1 MLIQRD
7 LPPLTLPNLCDGR
20 SLLRCGVLAQAVA
33 LVLAFA
39 PGQHQDIF
47 IRLGV
52 ISVVV
57 HWITYCTVL
66 ILCSCRHWL
75 NRLTPGRILLS
86 TTMILLSVTVVI
98 SYLAY
103 TLAGFSQH
111 QLSQSAISFIIGNL
125 MVASIVA
132 VIAMLFFI
140 MHAER
145 NLQVQAQSRAELTAL
160 QARIQPHFLFN
171 SLNTVAEL
179 IHADPTAAE
188 QALLDLSALFRAA
201 LHAGENVSLTDEL
214 QLARQYLSLEQWRL
228 GKRLSLLWNI
238 PTRLADATIPSL
250 TIQPLLENAIRYGV
264 ECSMQ
269 ESLITADYIETRT
282 SIAIVITN
290 PFYGPFKTTHGNGIA
305 LNNIRQRLRLNYDEG
320 ASLTAGVVDGSYR
333 VKLVF
338 PKSKEIVDADLN
350 C

>member
-228 GKRLSLLWNI
+228 GRRMIVEWLQPDNLPTINI
-238 PTRLADATIPSL
+238 PAL
-250 TIQPLLENAIRYGV
+250 TIQPLLENAVRHG
-264 ECSMQ
+264 
-269 ESLITADYIETRT
+269 IET
-282 SIAIVITN
+282 SSEQAVLHVEIVCSTRSVTVLILN
-290 PFYGPFKTTHGNGIA
+290 PVWEDAKATKGNGIA
-305 LNNIRQRLRLNYDEG
+305 LINIQQRLQLHYGDKAQLNQKVIDRQFR
-320 ASLTAGVVDGSYR
+320 T
-333 VKLVF
+333 KLVF
-338 PKSKEIVDADLN
+338 PTNNEIN
-350 C
+350 

>member
-111 QLSQSAISFIIGNL
+111 QLSQSAISFMIGNL

-132 VIAMLFFI
+132 VIAMLFFV

-188 QALLDLSALFRAA
+188 QALLDLSALFRAS
-201 LHAGENVSLTDEL
+201 LHAGENVSLTDDLE
-214 QLARQYLSLEQWRL
+214 LARQYLSLEQWRL
-228 GKRLSLLWNI
+228 GKRMIVEWLQPGNLPTINI
-238 PTRLADATIPSL
+238 PAL
-250 TIQPLLENAIRYGV
+250 TIQPLLENAVRHG
-264 ECSMQ
+264 
-269 ESLITADYIETRT
+269 IET
-282 SIAIVITN
+282 SSEQAVLHVEIVRSTRSVTVLILN
-290 PFYGPFKTTHGNGIA
+290 PVWEDAKATKGNGIA
-305 LNNIRQRLRLNYDEG
+305 LNNIQQRLQLHYGDKAQLNQKVIDRQFR
-320 ASLTAGVVDGSYR
+320 T
-333 VKLVF
+333 KLVF
-338 PKSKEIVDADLN
+338 PTNNEIN
-350 C
+350 

>member
-111 QLSQSAISFIIGNL
+111 QLSQSAISFMIGNL

-132 VIAMLFFI
+132 VIAMLFFV

-188 QALLDLSALFRAA
+188 QALLDLSALFRAS

-228 GKRLSLLWNI
+228 GKRMIVEWLQPDNLPTINI
-238 PTRLADATIPSL
+238 PAL
-250 TIQPLLENAIRYGV
+250 TIQPLLENAVRHG
-264 ECSMQ
+264 
-269 ESLITADYIETRT
+269 IET
-282 SIAIVITN
+282 SSEQAVLHVEIVRSTRSVTVLILN
-290 PFYGPFKTTHGNGIA
+290 PVWEDAKATKGNGIA
-305 LNNIRQRLRLNYDEG
+305 LNNIQQRLQLHYGDKAQLNQKVIDRQFR
-320 ASLTAGVVDGSYR
+320 T
-333 VKLVF
+333 KLVF
-338 PKSKEIVDADLN
+338 PTNNEIN
-350 C
+350 

>member
-1 MLIQRD
+1 MLIQHD
-7 LPPLTLPNLCDGR
+7 LPPLTLPYLCNSR

-47 IRLGV
+47 LRLGV

-57 HWITYCTVL
+57 HWITYCTVI

-75 NRLTPGRILLS
+75 NRLSPGRILLS
-86 TTMILLSVTVVI
+86 TTMILLSVTVMI
-98 SYLAY
+98 SYFAF
-103 TLAGFSQH
+103 TIAGFSQY
-111 QLSQSAISFIIGNL
+111 QLSQSVISFIIGNL

-132 VIAMLFFI
+132 IIAMLFFI

-145 NLQVQAQSRAELTAL
+145 NLQVQAQSRAELIAL

-201 LHAGENVSLTDEL
+201 LHAGEQVSLADEL
-214 QLARQYLSLEQWRL
+214 HLARQYLSLEQWRL
-228 GKRLSLLWNI
+228 GKRMTVEWLQPDILPMINI
-238 PTRLADATIPSL
+238 PAL
-250 TIQPLLENAIRYGV
+250 TIQPLLENAVRHG
-264 ECSMQ
+264 
-269 ESLITADYIETRT
+269 IETSSEQAVLHVEIICSTRSVT
-282 SIAIVITN
+282 VLIVN
-290 PFYGPFKTTHGNGIA
+290 PVWADAKASKGNGVA
-305 LNNIRQRLRLNYDEG
+305 LNNIQQRLQLHYGEKAQLNQK
-320 ASLTAGVVDGSYR
+320 VVDR
-333 VKLVF
+333 QFRTKLVF
-338 PKSKEIVDADLN
+338 PTKNEIN
-350 C
+350 

>member
-188 QALLDLSALFRAA
+188 QALLDLSALFRAS

-228 GKRLSLLWNI
+228 GKRMIVEWLQPDNLPTINI
-238 PTRLADATIPSL
+238 PAL
-250 TIQPLLENAIRYGV
+250 TIQPLLENAVRHG
-264 ECSMQ
+264 
-269 ESLITADYIETRT
+269 IET
-282 SIAIVITN
+282 SSEQAVLHVEIVCSTRSVTVLILN
-290 PFYGPFKTTHGNGIA
+290 PVWEDAKATKGNGIA
-305 LNNIRQRLRLNYDEG
+305 SNNIQQRLQLHYGDKAQLNQKVIDRQFR
-320 ASLTAGVVDGSYR
+320 T
-333 VKLVF
+333 KLVF
-338 PKSKEIVDADLN
+338 PTNNEIN
-350 C
+350 

>member
-47 IRLGV
+47 LRLGV

-57 HWITYCTVL
+57 HWITFCSALL
-66 ILCSCRHWL
+66 ICSCRRWL
-75 NRLTPGRILLS
+75 NQLNPGGILLS
-86 TTMILLSVTVVI
+86 ATMILLSVTGVI
-98 SYLAY
+98 SYFAY
-103 TLAGFSQH
+103 TVAGFSQH
-111 QLSQSAISFIIGNL
+111 HLSQSAASFIFGNL

-201 LHAGENVSLTDEL
+201 LHAGEQVCLTDEL

-228 GKRLSLLWNI
+228 GTRMTVEWRQPVNLPTINI
-238 PTRLADATIPSL
+238 PAL
-250 TIQPLLENAIRYGV
+250 TIQPLLENAVRHGIEKSEQSASLQV
-264 ECSMQ
+264 EVVHTNRSV
-269 ESLITADYIETRT
+269 S
-282 SIAIVITN
+282 IVIVN
-290 PFYGPFKTTHGNGIA
+290 PYNRYKPRDLNAHNGIA
-305 LNNIRQRLRLNYDEG
+305 LNNIRQRLALQYG
-320 ASLTAGVVDGSYR
+320 SAAQLSHSVFDGLFR
-333 VKLVF
+333 VKLII
-338 PKSKEIVDADLN
+338 PLQIGSE
-350 C
+350 